1 MAKVKILLEKGED
14 QLDADHALQKALE
27 LHTSGEIHQGELF
40 DDSAM
45 VHTAQRMEE
54 IHSRIYAEMIR
65 EINELL
71 DEEYSDG
78 NQ

>member
-14 QLDADHALQKALE
+14 QLDADNALLKALE
-27 LHTSGEIHQGELF
+27 LHTSGEIHQGEVF
-40 DDSAM
+40 DDPAM
-45 VHTAQRMEE
+45 LHVAQRAEE
-54 IHSRIYAEMIR
+54 IHGKIYSDMIR
-65 EINELL
+65 EINEVL